1 MARRDLVV
9 VGGGTAGLVAAFG
22 AAGQGAKVT
31 LVERARTGGD
41 CLWTGCVPS
50 KSLLAAAAAAHAARH
65 SGHLGIHTD
74 QVTVDFPAVMAH
86 VRGAIGA
93 IAPHDSPERLR
104 SEGVEVVDGDARFV
118 ADDAIEVAGRRL
130 RFRAAMIATGAAPV
144 LPPIEGL
151 AAAGPLTTE
160 TVWDLEELPRRLVV
174 LGGGPIGCELGQA
187 FARLGA
193 EVTVVEMESRLLPRE
208 EPEAS
213 EVVHASLVAD
223 GVDVRTGAMAT
234 AVLPA
239 GDGTGPSGSGP
250 SGSGPSGTGPDGTGP
265 SGSGPSGT
273 GPDGTGPD
281 GTGPAG
287 TGHGDGWR
295 LRLQRGE
302 AGPEAV
308 VDEVAFDRILVA
320 VGRRPRTAE
329 LGLEAA
335 GIEVDRRGAVVV
347 DERLRTSNRRVYAGG
362 DVTALL
368 PFTHVA
374 STHGATVVQNA
385 VFGLRSRVDHDR
397 IPWVTFTA
405 PEVARFGLSVAEA
418 RERFGPGIRVHRVG
432 HGAVDRA
439 RAEAR
444 ADGFAL
450 LIGDDEGRLVGATV
464 VGPHAGETIGE
475 VVAWRQHDAKVSA
488 IARGSTHAYPT
499 WSDDIA
505 AASLLA
511 LRADLA
517 KLRPLARGVL
527 WARRLRR

>member
-1 MARRDLVV
+1 VARRDLIVI
-9 VGGGTAGLVAAFG
+9 GGGTAGLVAAVG

-50 KSLLAAAAAAHAARH
+50 KALLAAAAAAHAARH
-65 SGHLGIHTD
+65 SGHLGVHTE
-74 QVTVDFPAVMAH
+74 QVMVDFPAVMAH

-104 SEGVEVVDGDARFV
+104 SEGVEVVHGDARFV
-118 ADDAIEVAGRRL
+118 ADDAVEVDGRRL

-144 LPPIEGL
+144 VPPIEGL
-151 AAAGPLTTE
+151 AAAEPLTTD
-160 TVWDLEELPRRLVV
+160 TIWDLEELPRRLVV

-193 EVTVVEMESRLLPRE
+193 EVTIVEMEPRLLPRE

-213 EVVHASLVAD
+213 EVVRASLIAD
-223 GVDVRTGAMAT
+223 GVDVRTGARAT
-234 AVLPA
+234 AVLA
-239 GDGTGPSGSGP
+239 AAEGSGGGGGDGGGG
-250 SGSGPSGTGPDGTGP
+250 GGGDGG
-265 SGSGPSGT
+265 GGG
-273 GPDGTGPD
+273 GDGAG
-281 GTGPAG
+281 GGPAG
-287 TGHGDGWR
+287 SGGGWR
-295 LRLQRGE
+295 LRFQRDDE
-302 AGPEAV
+302 A
-308 VDEVAFDRILVA
+308 DEVAFDRILVA
-320 VGRRPRTAE
+320 VGRRPRTGE

-347 DERLRTSNRRVYAGG
+347 DERLRTTNRRVYAGG

-385 VFGLRSRVDHDR
+385 VFGLRSRVDHER

-405 PEVARFGLSVAEA
+405 PEVARVGLSVAEA
-418 RERFGPGIRVHRVG
+418 RQRFGPGIRVRRMS
-432 HGAVDRA
+432 HGEVDRA
-439 RAEAR
+439 RAEGR
-444 ADGFAL
+444 TDGFAL
-450 LIGDDEGRLVGATV
+450 LIGDGKGRLVGATV
-464 VGPHAGETIGE
+464 IGPHAGETIGE
-475 VVAWRQHDAKVSA
+475 VVAWQQHDAKVSA

-505 AASLLA
+505 AASLLE
-511 LRADLA
+511 LRAELA
-517 KLRPLARGVL
+517 RLRPLTRGVL

>member
-1 MARRDLVV
+1 MARRDLIV
-9 VGGGTAGLVAAFG
+9 VGGGTAGLVAAVG
-22 AAGQGAKVT
+22 AARQGAKVT

-50 KSLLAAAAAAHAARH
+50 KSLLAAAAAAHTARH
-65 SGHLGIHTD
+65 SEHLGVHSD
-74 QVTVDFPAVMAH
+74 EVTVDFPAVMAH

-104 SEGVEVVDGDARFV
+104 AEGIEVVHGDARFV
-118 ADDAIEVAGRRL
+118 ADDAIEVAGHRF
-130 RFRAAMIATGAAPV
+130 RFRAAMVATGAAPV

-151 AAAGPLTTE
+151 AAAAPLTTE
-160 TVWDLEELPRRLVV
+160 TVWDLEALPRRLAV

-193 EVTVVEMESRLLPRE
+193 EVTIVEMEPRLLPRE

-213 EVVHASLVAD
+213 EALRASLLAD
-223 GVDVRTGAMAT
+223 GVDVRTAARAT
-234 AVLPA
+234 AVLPGTPGGGSDADGGPGGSGDA
-239 GDGTGPSGSGP
+239 GGPSASDADGGP
-250 SGSGPSGTGPDGTGP
+250 GG
-265 SGSGPSGT
+265 
-273 GPDGTGPD
+273 
-281 GTGPAG
+281 
-287 TGHGDGWR
+287 GWR
-295 LRLQRGE
+295 LRLQRSDAAADAE
-302 AGPEAV
+302 T
-308 VDEVAFDRILVA
+308 DEVAFDHILVA

-347 DERLRTSNRRVYAGG
+347 DDRLRTTNRRVFAGG

-374 STHGATVVQNA
+374 STHGATIVQNA
-385 VFGLRSRVDHDR
+385 LFGLRSRVDHER

-405 PEVARFGLSVAEA
+405 PEVARVGLSVAEA
-418 RERFGPGIRVHRVG
+418 RQRFGPGIRVRHAAHDEVN
-432 HGAVDRA
+432 RA
-439 RAEAR
+439 HAEAR
-444 ADGFAL
+444 TDGFAL
-450 LIGDDEGRLVGATV
+450 LVGDDKGRLVGATV

-488 IARGSTHAYPT
+488 IARRSTHAYPT

-505 AASLLA
+505 AASLVD
-511 LRADLA
+511 LRDDLA
-517 KLRPLARGVL
+517 KLRPLTRGLL

>member
-1 MARRDLVV
+1 VARRDLIV
-9 VGGGTAGLVAAFG
+9 VGGGTAGLVAAVG
-22 AAGQGAKVT
+22 AAGQGATVT

-50 KSLLAAAAAAHAARH
+50 KALLAAAAAAHAAGH
-65 SGHLGIHTD
+65 SDHLGVHTD

-104 SEGVEVVDGDARFV
+104 SEGVEVVHGDARFV
-118 ADDAIEVAGRRL
+118 ADDAVEVDGRRR

-151 AAAGPLTTE
+151 AAAEPLTTE
-160 TVWDLEELPRRLVV
+160 SVWDLEELPRRLVV

-193 EVTVVEMESRLLPRE
+193 EVTIVEMEPRLLPRE

-213 EVVHASLVAD
+213 EVVRASLLAD
-223 GVDVRTGAMAT
+223 GVDVRTGARAM

-239 GDGTGPSGSGP
+239 GGGGGGGDGAGGDGGDGAGGSG
-250 SGSGPSGTGPDGTGP
+250 
-265 SGSGPSGT
+265 
-273 GPDGTGPD
+273 
-281 GTGPAG
+281 A
-287 TGHGDGWR
+287 GWR
-295 LRLQRGE
+295 LQLRRVDR
-302 AGPEAV
+302 AGDQAAGQQ

-320 VGRRPRTAE
+320 VGRRPRTAG

-347 DERLRTSNRRVYAGG
+347 DERLRTTNRRVYAGG

-385 VFGLRSRVDHDR
+385 VFGLRSRVDHER

-405 PEVARFGLSVAEA
+405 PEVARVGLSVAEA
-418 RERFGPGIRVHRVG
+418 RERYGPRIRVHRVE
-432 HGAVDRA
+432 HGEVNRA
-439 RAEAR
+439 HAEGR
-444 ADGFAL
+444 TDGFAL
-450 LIGDDEGRLVGATV
+450 LIGDGKGRLIGATV

-475 VVAWRQHDAKVSA
+475 VVAWRQHDVRVSA
-488 IARGSTHAYPT
+488 IARRSTHAYPT

-505 AASLLA
+505 QASLLE
-511 LRADLA
+511 LRAELT
-517 KLRPLARGVL
+517 KLQPLARSVL